1 MYIIDASYYSKA
13 PWVIANA
20 VENPKSA
27 MEVAATKVIGDLIG
41 YHHDKFLRQV
51 LGQQAE
57 SVIGEL
63 KNNDSLD
70 GLGSEVKAIAM
81 KLREPFGAFIYFH
94 ILRHAQGVNGIT
106 GVYQLVSSDKS
117 ISPRHMQMQAWNT
130 MVGSLKALSLEM
142 GWDIDCNLI
151 TPVNIFNI

>member
-13 PWVIANA
+13 PWVIANI
-20 VENPKSA
+20 VMEPKSA
-27 MEVAATKVIGDLIG
+27 MEVAAAKVVNDLIG
-41 YHHDKFLRQV
+41 YYHDKFIRQV
-51 LGQQAE
+51 LGSNAVN
-57 SVIGEL
+57 VIDEL
-63 KNNDSLD
+63 KNNGSLD
-70 GLGSEVKAIAM
+70 GLSDEVKAIAE

-94 ILRHAQGVNGIT
+94 VLRHAQSVNGIT

-117 ISPRHMQMQAWNT
+117 ISPRHMQMQAWNS

-142 GWDIDCNLI
+142 GWEVDCNLV